1 MDGWTDG
8 QVDTRALFRPSAR
21 PPVTRVTYAI
31 APPSHFAPVVQSDPE
46 SPQPTE
52 VTMASSKTG
61 LLGVFKQA
69 FKDFTDDDC
78 MTSAAALSYY
88 TVFSLPAI
96 LMLIMLLVSSVMDPA
111 DVRGGLESQLES
123 LMGPSAGGEVRT
135 MLEETERPGGG
146 LIPTIVGIVALV
158 FGATG
163 ALGQLQAA
171 LNRAWNVE
179 PDPKQGGIKSFLTK
193 RLFSF
198 GMLLSIAFLL
208 LVSLVISA
216 TLSGVGDRLSG
227 FLPSGLSGPVLHAL
241 NLGVSLLVISLLFA
255 AMFKVLP
262 DAKIAW
268 RSVWVGGI
276 VTAVLFVLG
285 KFLIGL
291 YIGQSNPGEAYGA
304 AGSLIVML
312 LWIYY
317 SALIVLFGA
326 EFTETWAEKRGEGIE
341 PEAGAV
347 RVRQDKQRVGEAGS
361 TAS

>member
-1 MDGWTDG
+1 M
-8 QVDTRALFRPSAR
+8 VNPK
-21 PPVTRVTYAI
+21 I
-31 APPSHFAPVVQSDPE
+31 
-46 SPQPTE
+46 
-52 VTMASSKTG
+52 G
-61 LLGVFKQA
+61 LLGILKQS
-69 FKDFTDDDC
+69 FKDFTKDDC

-96 LMLIMLLVSSVMDPA
+96 LMLIMLLVSSVMDPN
-111 DVRGGLESQLES
+111 DVRGGLESQLEG

-135 MLEETERPGGG
+135 ILQNAERPGGG
-146 LIPTIVGIVALV
+146 LIPTIVGIAALV

-193 RLFSF
+193 RLFSL

-227 FLPSGLSGPVLHAL
+227 FLPSGLSEPVLHGL
-241 NLGVSLLVISLLFA
+241 NIGVSLLVISLLFS

-262 DAKIAW
+262 DAKVAW
-268 RSVWVGGI
+268 RSAWIGG
-276 VTAVLFVLG
+276 VATAVLFVAG

-326 EFTETWAEKRGEGIE
+326 EFTETWAEKRGEGVE
-341 PEAGAV
+341 PEPGAI
-347 RVRQDKQRVGEAGS
+347 RVRREKQQTGELGAR
-361 TAS
+361 

>member
-1 MDGWTDG
+1 MVKPRIG
-8 QVDTRALFRPSAR
+8 LFE
-21 PPVTRVTYAI
+21 VLK
-31 APPSHFAPVVQSDPE
+31 QSYR
-46 SPQPTE
+46 
-52 VTMASSKTG
+52 
-61 LLGVFKQA
+61 
-69 FKDFTDDDC
+69 DFMKDDC

-96 LMLIMLLVSSVMDPA
+96 LMLIMLLVSSVMDPN

-135 MLEETERPGGG
+135 ILQETERPGGG

-171 LNRAWNVE
+171 LNRAWNVK
-179 PDPKQGGIKSFLTK
+179 PDPAQGGIKSFVTK
-193 RLFSF
+193 RLFSL

-208 LVSLVISA
+208 LVSLVVS
-216 TLSGVGDRLSG
+216 TMLSGIGDRLSG
-227 FLPSGLSGPVLHAL
+227 FLPDGLSEPVLHAL
-241 NLGVSLLVISLLFA
+241 NLGISLLVISFLFA

-262 DAKIAW
+262 DAKVGW
-268 RSVWVGGI
+268 RSAWIGGI
-276 VTAVLFVLG
+276 ATALLFVVG
-285 KFLIGL
+285 KFLIGF

-304 AGSLIVML
+304 AGSLIVLL

-341 PEAGAV
+341 PEPGAI
-347 RVRQDKQRVGEAGS
+347 RVGEGRERLA
-361 TAS
+361 

>member
-8 QVDTRALFRPSAR
+8 HYSRPPVRPSAR
-21 PPVTRVTYAI
+21 PPVTRVTNAL
-31 APPSHFAPVVQSDPE
+31 PQPSHLAPVAQSDPE
-46 SPQPTE
+46 SPQPAE
-52 VTMASSKTG
+52 ITMASSKTG

-69 FKDFTDDDC
+69 FKDFMEDDC

-96 LMLIMLLVSSVMDPA
+96 LMLIMLVVSSVMDPA

-135 MLEETERPGGG
+135 MLQETERPGGG
-146 LIPTIVGIVALV
+146 LIPTIVGIVALI

-163 ALGQLQAA
+163 AMGQLQAA
-171 LNRAWNVE
+171 LNRAWEVA

-193 RLFSF
+193 RLFSL
-198 GMLLSIAFLL
+198 GMLLSVAFLL
-208 LVSLVISA
+208 LVSLVIS
-216 TLSGVGDRLSG
+216 TMLSGAGDRLSG
-227 FLPSGLSGPVLHAL
+227 LLPAGLSEGVLHVI
-241 NLGVSLLVISLLFA
+241 NLVVSFAVISLLFA

-262 DAKIAW
+262 DAKVAW
-268 RSVWVGGI
+268 RSALVGGL
-276 VTAVLFVLG
+276 VTGVLFVVG
-285 KFLIGL
+285 KYLIGL
-291 YIGQSNPGEAYGA
+291 YIGQSNPGQAYGA

-326 EFTETWAEKRGEGIE
+326 EFTETWAVERGEGIE
-341 PEAGAV
+341 PEPGAI
-347 RVRQDKQRVGEAGS
+347 RMKQEKRPVGELESSRG
-361 TAS
+361 

>member
-1 MDGWTDG
+1 
-8 QVDTRALFRPSAR
+8 V
-21 PPVTRVTYAI
+21 
-31 APPSHFAPVVQSDPE
+31 
-46 SPQPTE
+46 TE
-52 VTMASSKTG
+52 VTYLSSPAIHLAAVAILSHNQLTGTKMANSRTG
-61 LLGVFKQA
+61 LLAVFKQS
-69 FKDFTDDDC
+69 FRDFMNDDC

-96 LMLIMLLVSSVMDPA
+96 LMLIMLLVSSVMDPT

-135 MLEETERPGGG
+135 ILQETERPGGG

-179 PDPKQGGIKSFLTK
+179 PDPQQGGIKSFLTK
-193 RLFSF
+193 RLFSL

-208 LVSLVISA
+208 LVSLVVSA
-216 TLSGVGDRLSG
+216 MLSGAGDRLSS
-227 FLPSGLSGPVLHAL
+227 FLPQGLSEPVLQAL
-241 NLGVSLLVISLLFA
+241 NLVISLLVISFLFA

-262 DAKIAW
+262 DAKVTW
-268 RSVWVGGI
+268 RSVWVGGLT
-276 VTAVLFVLG
+276 TAVLFVLG
-285 KFLIGL
+285 KYLIGL
-291 YIGQSNPGEAYGA
+291 YIGKSNPGEAYGA
-304 AGSLIVML
+304 AGSLIVLL

-341 PEAGAV
+341 PEPGAV
-347 RVRQDKQRVGEAGS
+347 RVRQEKQRIGELGS
-361 TAS
+361 STR